1 MRTSPQVFRLLHETY
16 DFQYLLIS
24 DDYLTWQLS
33 SRDWRLVYWDRTG
46 ARTFIKNSPANHE
59 YIQNNQYRFY
69 TNGLSESNLSDTLS
83 DSVTIAVLRKEIS
96 RHYQTTGEKPDL
108 LLLAVLKQIN
118 TR

>member
-1 MRTSPQVFRLLHETY
+1 MRTSPQVFRLVHETY

-33 SRDWRLVYWDRTG
+33 SRDWRLVYLDRTG

-69 TNGLSESNLSDTLS
+69 TNGLSESNLSEIIS
-83 DSVTIAVLRKEIS
+83 DPHATKILEEEIN
-96 RHYQTTGEKPDL
+96 RHYQITGEKPDL
-108 LLLAVLKQIN
+108 QLLAVLKQIN